1 MNSSKA
7 KSVVTAGLNLCHSSP
22 ITSVGSPARA
32 SFVYFG
38 NAHRLKGRH
47 AADAP
52 DADDNVARELAV
64 LQGRSTADTFL

>member
-32 SFVYFG
+32 PFVYFG

-47 AADAP
+47 ADAL

-64 LQGRSTADTFL
+64 SQGRSTADTFL